1 MSILT
6 PETED
11 ESVRA
16 ADTDT
21 TVCPDLVPAAVYG
34 HTRSHVLA
42 GRRHWVF
49 ESTALRDLF
58 REAVSCGAFRRE
70 PVQTRGTP

>member
-49 ESTALRDLF
+49 ESTAFRDRFLL
-58 REAVSCGAFRRE
+58 AVSLGDFRRKI
-70 PVQTRGTP
+70 V